1 MKLRLAVLPL
11 VLVVALFGCS
21 KQDQDAATVGS
32 DDAMA
37 EPEHGD
43 GDGVADDDHHGD
55 GRTDRDHFSKPDEVY
70 AFLGIGAGDRV
81 VDVMSGG
88 GYNAERLAHLV
99 GETGVV
105 VAEGGSEEFRARF
118 DEGGDLAA
126 AGNIRFVDD
135 LAGLEDGSLDA
146 VVAVRAYHLFPD
158 VPATLAELHRALVPG
173 GVFGVVEVRLNQAEG
188 HDMASHRV
196 GEGTVIADLEA
207 AGFEYVGESDILK
220 RDDDDYAAFIQP
232 GKTRYM
238 TDRMLLKFRKSE
250 GATE

>member
-1 MKLRLAVLPL
+1 MKFRLAVLPL
-11 VLVVALFGCS
+11 ALTTALLGCS
-21 KQDQDAATVGS
+21 TQDQDVANVAS

-43 GDGVADDDHHGD
+43 GEVAADDDHHGE
-55 GRTDRDHFSKPDEVY
+55 GRTNRDHFSKPDQVY
-70 AFLGIGAGDRV
+70 AFLGIGVGDRV

-105 VAEGGSEEFRARF
+105 VAEGGSEEFRFRF
-118 DEGGDLAA
+118 DEGGDLAT
-126 AGNIRFVDD
+126 AGNVRFVED
-135 LAGLEDGSLDA
+135 LAELEDGSLDA

-173 GVFGVVEVRLNQAEG
+173 GVVGVVEVRLNQAEG

-220 RDDDDYAAFIQP
+220 RDDDDYAVFIQP

-238 TDRMLLKFRKSE
+238 TDRMLLKFRKPG
-250 GATE
+250 GATD